1 MYLSPRA
8 IRVRNLSVASVNG
21 IITLIILIIAP
32 LGLFAVIINTALVT
46 ASTYF
51 VLVISDRVIRYL
63 TDSKSSNA
71 RLEQNPE
78 DFNRV
83 NPRNPLNRLDQDD

>member
-1 MYLSPRA
+1 MYITPRA
-8 IRVRNLSVASVNG
+8 AQVRNLAVASVNG
-21 IITLIILIIAP
+21 TITLIILLIAP

-63 TDSKSSNA
+63 AGSKSSNA
-71 RLEQNPE
+71 HLEQQPE